1 MVMSRS
7 CSGFFYGD
15 KMQNKKTVTVYI
27 DGFNFYYGIKRS
39 TKANSRWNNAYWID
53 IVKLCEGFIS
63 QDEVLKKVI
72 YFTATPLNSK
82 KSARQS
88 AWLNA
93 NKLINKE
100 RFEVVRGKYL
110 EKQITCP
117 NCSFAISRPEEK
129 KTDVNISVRMIRDCV
144 QKTTD
149 AVFLISADTDLLPPL
164 ELIKNDFPQ
173 IKIKILFPPSNYSHE
188 ISAVASAWK
197 VKNVLLKNNLRR
209 FENSIM
215 SDVVENDNQRYEIP
229 NEWKLKQELL
239 SE

>member
-1 MVMSRS
+1 MSRS

>member
-1 MVMSRS
+1 
-7 CSGFFYGD
+7 
-15 KMQNKKTVTVYI
+15 MQNKKAVTVYI
-27 DGFNFYYGIKRS
+27 DGFNFYYGIKR
-39 TKANSRWNNAYWID
+39 AVNVNSRWNNAYWID
-53 IVKLCEGFIS
+53 IVKLCEGFLS
-63 QDEVLKKVI
+63 SDEILKKVI
-72 YFTATPLNSK
+72 YFTATPLNSS

-88 AWLNA
+88 ALLNA

-117 NCSFAISRPEEK
+117 NCNFSISRPEEK

-173 IKIKILFPPSNYSHE
+173 IKLKILFPPSNYSHE
-188 ISAVASAWK
+188 ISATASAWK
-197 VKNVLLKNNLRR
+197 VKNVLLKNNLKR
-209 FENSIM
+209 FENAM
-215 SDVVENDNQRYEIP
+215 MPDVVEVDNQRYEIP
-229 NEWKLKQELL
+229 NEWKLKQAFPTTQNAQKI
-239 SE
+239 